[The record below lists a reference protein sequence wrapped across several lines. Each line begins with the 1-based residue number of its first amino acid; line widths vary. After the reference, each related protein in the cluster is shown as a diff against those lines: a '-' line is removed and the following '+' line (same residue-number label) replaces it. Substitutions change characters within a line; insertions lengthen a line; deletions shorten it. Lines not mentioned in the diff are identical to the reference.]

1 MLTIQLIL
9 KRKTPIQMTK
19 KTDAHHASFR
29 DPSGY
34 MFYDGKT
41 LRRVINPIY
50 FPQYNKLTESG
61 FFKTLISNGL
71 LISHEETSVSS
82 EEIII
87 TPEKIPFITNPYEWS
102 FEQYKHAAL
111 HTLKIQKYALSKGFI
126 LKDASSYNVTFY
138 KGKPVFID
146 TLSFDFYEEGTP
158 WRAYKQFITHFLGPL
173 VLAKYHGTEIFKMMQ
188 THIDGIPV
196 KLISSL
202 LPTRS
207 KLSSVL
213 YPNIHLLA
221 KMESKHSEDYKA
233 ETKITKLSKK
243 AQENILESLYDYI
256 KNLSLKESSEWGDY
270 YSKTN
275 YDEAA
280 FEAKKTLIKSWI
292 KPLAPQKLIDVGG
305 NDGTF
310 ARTVIDSVPDIIVT
324 DIDSNAVD
332 FNYQQLQKNKETN
345 MLPFVCDVLQPAPGI
360 GFNNTER
367 NSLIKRLAAYAPDV
381 TMALALIH
389 HITLSGNV
397 PFEKSAEFFASFSK
411 YLIIEFP
418 TRADSWVTSLLV
430 RKREFINHF
439 DFYNEEAFEKGYLNY
454 FTLEKKET
462 VEGTNRLL
470 YLLKNK
476 RYESQ

>member
-1 MLTIQLIL
+1 MTTNN
-9 KRKTPIQMTK
+9 KT
-19 KTDAHHASFR
+19 HEASFR

-34 MFYDGKT
+34 MFHDGDT

-50 FPQYNKLTESG
+50 FPQYNKLNNSG
-61 FFKTLISNGL
+61 FFKTLIKNKL
-71 LISHEETSVSS
+71 LIPHEETSVS
-82 EEIII
+82 EERIII
-87 TPEKIPFITNPYEWS
+87 TPEKIPFITNPYEWG
-102 FEQYKHAAL
+102 FEQFKQAAL
-111 HTLKIQKYALSKGFI
+111 LTLKIQKFALSKGFV
-126 LKDASSYNVTFY
+126 LKDASAYNVTFH

-173 VLAKYHGTEIFKMMQ
+173 VLAKYHGSEVFNMLEAY
-188 THIDGIPV
+188 IDGIPV
-196 KLISSL
+196 KMISSM
-202 LPTRS
+202 LPRRT

-233 ETKITKLSKK
+233 ETKIATLSKK
-243 AQENILESLYDYI
+243 AQNNIIKSLYNYI
-256 KNLSLKESSEWGDY
+256 SKLHLKESSEWGNY
-270 YSKTN
+270 YTKTN
-275 YDEAA
+275 YNEGA
-280 FEAKKTLIKSWI
+280 FKTKKDLIRDWVQ
-292 KPLAPQKLIDVGG
+292 PLKAQKLIDVGG

-310 ARTVIDSVPDIIVT
+310 ARTVQDLVKHIIVT

-332 FNYQQLQKNKETN
+332 YNLQQIQENKETN

-367 NSLIKRLAAYAPDV
+367 ESLINRLKDYAPDI

-397 PFEKSAEFFASFSK
+397 PFEKSAEFFAKFSTN
-411 YLIIEFP
+411 LIIEFP
-418 TRADSWVTSLLV
+418 TREDSWVESLLV

-439 DFYNEEAFEKGYLNY
+439 NFYNVAEFEKGYGNY
-454 FTLEKKET
+454 FRIEKKEKI
-462 VEGTNRLL
+462 EKSKRIL
-470 YLLKNK
+470 YLLKRK
-476 RYESQ
+476 

>member
-1 MLTIQLIL
+1 
-9 KRKTPIQMTK
+9 MTK

>member
-1 MLTIQLIL
+1 
-9 KRKTPIQMTK
+9 MTK
-19 KTDAHHASFR
+19 KDKVHQASFR

-34 MFYDGKT
+34 VFYDGKI
-41 LRRVINPIY
+41 LRRAINPIY
-50 FPQYNKLTESG
+50 FPQYRKLKSSG
-61 FFKTLISNGL
+61 FLNNLISNGL
-71 LISHEETSVSS
+71 LIPHEETSATA
-82 EEIII
+82 ENIII
-87 TPEKIPFITNPYEWS
+87 TPEPIPFITNPYEWS

-126 LKDASSYNVTFY
+126 LKDASAYNVTFHR
-138 KGKPVFID
+138 GKPIFID
-146 TLSFDFYEEGTP
+146 TLSFDFYTEGTP

-173 VLAKYHGTEIFKMMQ
+173 VLAKYHGTDIFKMMQ

-196 KLISSL
+196 NLISSL
-202 LPTRS
+202 LPART

-221 KMESKHSEDYKA
+221 KMESKHSVDYKA
-233 ETKITKLSKK
+233 ETKIATLSKK
-243 AQENILESLYDYI
+243 SQKNLLQSLFDYI
-256 KNLSLKESSEWGDY
+256 KNLKLKETSEWGDY

-275 YDEAA
+275 YDETA
-280 FEAKKTLIKSWI
+280 FKAKKELIKQLV
-292 KPLAPQKLIDVGG
+292 KLLKPQKLIDIGG

-310 ARTVIDSVPDIIVT
+310 ARTVIDSVPQIIVT
-324 DIDSNAVD
+324 DIDANAVGQ
-332 FNYQQLQKNKETN
+332 NYRRLQENKETN

-367 NSLIKRLAAYAPDV
+367 DSLMERLSAYKPDV

-411 YLIIEFP
+411 TLIIEFP
-418 TRADSWVTSLLV
+418 TREDSWVESLLL

-439 DFYNEEAFEKGYLNY
+439 DFYNEDGFEAGYARY
-454 FTLEKKET
+454 FIIKQKQP
-462 VEGTNRLL
+462 VEGTKRVLYVFENR
-470 YLLKNK
+470 N
-476 RYESQ
+476 